1 MIPRILL
8 SLSILLMVALTTASA
23 QLRPL
28 DPWWIV
34 TSYATELSAGM
45 SHTCMID
52 TCGQVQCWGRND
64 FGQASPPALPGTCS
78 LLQVQPR
85 PPIFP

>member
-1 MIPRILL
+1 MIHRALL
-8 SLSILLMVALTTASA
+8 SLSILFMAALTTASA
-23 QLRPL
+23 QLQPF

-34 TSYATELSAGM
+34 TSYATELSAGGA
-45 SHTCMID
+45 HTCGILED
-52 TCGQVQCWGRND
+52 GTVACWGSNSY
-64 FGQASPPALPGTCS
+64 GQASPPVLPGRCS